1 MEQLIIEFAKDIVSN
16 NILLSYLFF
25 FVSQALQILFPP
37 YPGDMV
43 LIIEGYLTEFS
54 NINLFLVMITAI
66 LATSL
71 SSILLYNIGRK
82 EGSVILKSKVVKY
95 LFDTEKVNKLR
106 HLFDRFGTL
115 VIIGSKLIPG
125 IFSLTVLSA
134 GIFKVKRKLAYIS
147 IVIITIIHH
156 GILIILG
163 KILGENWT
171 LIFYKINQYNRT
183 IIVLAIIGFILY
195 IILLKIKNKLFN

>member
-25 FVSQALQILFPP
+25 FVSQSLQILFPP

-54 NINLFLVMITAI
+54 NINLILVMLTAI

-82 EGSVILKSKVVKY
+82 EGSIILKSKLVKY

-106 HLFDRFGTL
+106 HLFDRFGAM

-134 GIFKVKRKLAYIS
+134 GIFKVKRRLAYVS

-171 LIFYKINQYNRT
+171 LIFYKINRYNR
-183 IIVLAIIGFILY
+183 IIIILAIIGFILY